1 MGYRFFEM
9 DNSET
14 LTSRFPL
21 MSYESKVRLV
31 DMENGMLEMFQDYDG
46 EDDDHN
52 EDYGCDMITL
62 SRREAIELAT
72 AILNHFGLEQ

>member
-21 MSYESKVRLV
+21 MSYESKIRLV
-31 DMENGMLEMFQDYDG
+31 DLENGMLEIFQDYDG

-52 EDYGCDMITL
+52 LDSGCDMITL
-62 SRREAIELAT
+62 SRREAIEFAT